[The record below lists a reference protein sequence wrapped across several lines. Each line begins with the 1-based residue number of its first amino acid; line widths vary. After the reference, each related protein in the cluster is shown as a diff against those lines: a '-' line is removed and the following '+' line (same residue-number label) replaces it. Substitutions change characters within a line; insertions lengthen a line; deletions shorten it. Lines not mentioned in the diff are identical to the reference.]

1 MQDALTTF
9 FSQFEPVPWLCYLFP
24 VLALGI
30 LIRCAVSLL
39 TFRPEPEVW
48 AWLTTPDGAHIPVT
62 HWESL
67 IGRGAGCDVQLGY
80 PTVSRTHA
88 VLTRY
93 DDGSW
98 TISDAHSKSG
108 VFVNGKQTALSALRF
123 GDVITMGGVNFTLIP
138 LTKEQERIQAGTRTR
153 AGHAVHQVPTL
164 LLLTLFQLLTAIQ
177 LILGGCDPAL
187 ELTAFGGLIGLEW
200 ALYLALRAFRRT
212 GFEAETLAFFLCTMG
227 LAVVSSSA
235 PESLIKELLA
245 IVAGVCVFLVVCWSL
260 RDLERA
266 KTVRYLAAVAGIG
279 LLAFNLLFGVEKFGA
294 RNWIQLGG
302 VSFQP
307 SEFVKVCFIY
317 VGASTLSRLMA
328 KRNIVLFIAYSAV
341 ICACL
346 ALMKDFGT
354 AIIFFVAFLVIAF
367 LRSGNFATIALAI
380 AATGF
385 AGVLVLRFLPYA
397 RNRFEAWGHVWDY
410 ALTTGYSQTRSMMCI
425 ASGGLFG
432 LGPGKGWLKYVAAS
446 DTDLVFAFVS
456 EEWGLIMAVLM
467 VACIVILA
475 CFVVRSAPAGRSCF
489 YTIGAC
495 AAVTVMVTQTI
506 LNVFGMADFLP
517 LTGVT
522 FPFVSNGGSSM
533 VCVWGLLA
541 FIKAADTRQNA
552 SVAIRVPHGVTPLPE
567 EPPMREE
574 PGERVFDIPED
585 AISVRPAQPKA
596 VPAKPTASISSAPK
610 PQTAVHSAAPVSG
623 DWWKALS
630 ENCKGQIPPM
640 YRAFLD
646 LCGGVLEGD
655 QLTVFAPDEITL
667 NRLDNDRVRGVLSA
681 EAEKVSGQPV
691 RLLLREGEPPKPSPE
706 ENLKQLLQFGSQF
719 DNIEIK

>member
-164 LLLTLFQLLTAIQ
+164 LLLTLFQLLTAVQ
-177 LILGGCDPAL
+177 LILGGCEPAL

-522 FPFVSNGGSSM
+522 LPFVSNGGSSM

-567 EPPMREE
+567 EPDAQEAAEE
-574 PGERVFDIPED
+574 PAAED
-585 AISVRPAQPKA
+585 PDAVWQRPAGK
-596 VPAKPTASISSAPK
+596 
-610 PQTAVHSAAPVSG
+610 
-623 DWWKALS
+623 
-630 ENCKGQIPPM
+630 
-640 YRAFLD
+640 
-646 LCGGVLEGD
+646 
-655 QLTVFAPDEITL
+655 
-667 NRLDNDRVRGVLSA
+667 
-681 EAEKVSGQPV
+681 EAC
-691 RLLLREGEPPKPSPE
+691 R
-706 ENLKQLLQFGSQF
+706 
-719 DNIEIK
+719 

>member
-467 VACIVILA
+467 VTCIVILA

-522 FPFVSNGGSSM
+522 FTFVSNGGSSM

-567 EPPMREE
+567 EPDAQEAADE
-574 PGERVFDIPED
+574 PAAED
-585 AISVRPAQPKA
+585 PDAVWQRPAGK
-596 VPAKPTASISSAPK
+596 
-610 PQTAVHSAAPVSG
+610 
-623 DWWKALS
+623 
-630 ENCKGQIPPM
+630 
-640 YRAFLD
+640 
-646 LCGGVLEGD
+646 
-655 QLTVFAPDEITL
+655 
-667 NRLDNDRVRGVLSA
+667 
-681 EAEKVSGQPV
+681 EA
-691 RLLLREGEPPKPSPE
+691 RR
-706 ENLKQLLQFGSQF
+706 
-719 DNIEIK
+719 

>member
-67 IGRGAGCDVQLGY
+67 VGRGAGCDVQLGY

-164 LLLTLFQLLTAIQ
+164 LLLTLFQLLTAVQ
-177 LILGGCDPAL
+177 LILGGCAPAL
-187 ELTAFGGLIGLEW
+187 ELTAFGGLIALEW

-235 PESLIKELLA
+235 PESLVKELLA
-245 IVAGVCVFLVVCWSL
+245 IVAGVCVFLAVCWSL

-266 KTVRYLAAVAGIG
+266 KAVRYLAAVAGIG
-279 LLAFNLLFGVEKFGA
+279 LLAFNLVFGVEKFGA

-354 AIIFFVAFLVIAF
+354 AVIFFVAFLVIAF

-456 EEWGLIMAVLM
+456 EDWGLLLAILM

-475 CFVVRSAPAGRSCF
+475 CFAVRSAPAGRSCF

-495 AAVTVMVTQTI
+495 AAVAVLMIQTI
-506 LNVFGMADFLP
+506 FNVFGTMDLLP

-533 VCVWGLLA
+533 LMSWGMVA
-541 FIKAADTRQNA
+541 FIKAADTRQDA
-552 SVAIRVPHGVTPLPE
+552 SFVVKTVKAE
-567 EPPMREE
+567 EVE
-574 PGERVFDIPED
+574 PYE
-585 AISVRPAQPKA
+585 
-596 VPAKPTASISSAPK
+596 
-610 PQTAVHSAAPVSG
+610 
-623 DWWKALS
+623 
-630 ENCKGQIPPM
+630 
-640 YRAFLD
+640 
-646 LCGGVLEGD
+646 
-655 QLTVFAPDEITL
+655 
-667 NRLDNDRVRGVLSA
+667 
-681 EAEKVSGQPV
+681 
-691 RLLLREGEPPKPSPE
+691 
-706 ENLKQLLQFGSQF
+706 
-719 DNIEIK
+719 

>member
-153 AGHAVHQVPTL
+153 AGHAVHQMPTL

-385 AGVLVLRFLPYA
+385 AGVLVLRFLPHA

-567 EPPMREE
+567 EPDAQEAAEE
-574 PGERVFDIPED
+574 PAAED
-585 AISVRPAQPKA
+585 PDAVWQRPAGK
-596 VPAKPTASISSAPK
+596 
-610 PQTAVHSAAPVSG
+610 
-623 DWWKALS
+623 
-630 ENCKGQIPPM
+630 
-640 YRAFLD
+640 
-646 LCGGVLEGD
+646 
-655 QLTVFAPDEITL
+655 
-667 NRLDNDRVRGVLSA
+667 
-681 EAEKVSGQPV
+681 EAC
-691 RLLLREGEPPKPSPE
+691 R
-706 ENLKQLLQFGSQF
+706 
-719 DNIEIK
+719 

>member
-187 ELTAFGGLIGLEW
+187 ELTAFGGLIALEW

-567 EPPMREE
+567 EPDAQEAAEE
-574 PGERVFDIPED
+574 PAAED
-585 AISVRPAQPKA
+585 PDAVWQRPNGK
-596 VPAKPTASISSAPK
+596 
-610 PQTAVHSAAPVSG
+610 
-623 DWWKALS
+623 
-630 ENCKGQIPPM
+630 
-640 YRAFLD
+640 
-646 LCGGVLEGD
+646 
-655 QLTVFAPDEITL
+655 
-667 NRLDNDRVRGVLSA
+667 
-681 EAEKVSGQPV
+681 EAH
-691 RLLLREGEPPKPSPE
+691 R
-706 ENLKQLLQFGSQF
+706 
-719 DNIEIK
+719 

>member
-567 EPPMREE
+567 EPDAQEAAEE
-574 PGERVFDIPED
+574 PAAEEPD
-585 AISVRPAQPKA
+585 AVWQRPAGKE
-596 VPAKPTASISSAPK
+596 V
-610 PQTAVHSAAPVSG
+610 
-623 DWWKALS
+623 
-630 ENCKGQIPPM
+630 C
-640 YRAFLD
+640 R
-646 LCGGVLEGD
+646 
-655 QLTVFAPDEITL
+655 
-667 NRLDNDRVRGVLSA
+667 
-681 EAEKVSGQPV
+681 
-691 RLLLREGEPPKPSPE
+691 
-706 ENLKQLLQFGSQF
+706 
-719 DNIEIK
+719 

>member
-67 IGRGAGCDVQLGY
+67 VGRGAGCDVQLGY

-164 LLLTLFQLLTAIQ
+164 LLLTLFQLLTAVQ
-177 LILGGCDPAL
+177 LILGGCEPAL

-354 AIIFFVAFLVIAF
+354 TIIFFVAFLVIAF

-567 EPPMREE
+567 EPDAQEAADE
-574 PGERVFDIPED
+574 PAAED
-585 AISVRPAQPKA
+585 PDAVWQRPAGK
-596 VPAKPTASISSAPK
+596 
-610 PQTAVHSAAPVSG
+610 
-623 DWWKALS
+623 
-630 ENCKGQIPPM
+630 
-640 YRAFLD
+640 
-646 LCGGVLEGD
+646 
-655 QLTVFAPDEITL
+655 
-667 NRLDNDRVRGVLSA
+667 
-681 EAEKVSGQPV
+681 EAC
-691 RLLLREGEPPKPSPE
+691 R
-706 ENLKQLLQFGSQF
+706 
-719 DNIEIK
+719 

>member
-123 GDVITMGGVNFTLIP
+123 GDVITMGGINFTLIP

-567 EPPMREE
+567 EPDAQEAAEE
-574 PGERVFDIPED
+574 PAAED
-585 AISVRPAQPKA
+585 PDAVWQRPAGK
-596 VPAKPTASISSAPK
+596 
-610 PQTAVHSAAPVSG
+610 
-623 DWWKALS
+623 
-630 ENCKGQIPPM
+630 
-640 YRAFLD
+640 
-646 LCGGVLEGD
+646 
-655 QLTVFAPDEITL
+655 
-667 NRLDNDRVRGVLSA
+667 
-681 EAEKVSGQPV
+681 EAC
-691 RLLLREGEPPKPSPE
+691 R
-706 ENLKQLLQFGSQF
+706 
-719 DNIEIK
+719 

>member
-1 MQDALTTF
+1 MQDALTMF

-522 FPFVSNGGSSM
+522 LPFVSNGGSSM

-567 EPPMREE
+567 EPDAQETAEE
-574 PGERVFDIPED
+574 PAAED
-585 AISVRPAQPKA
+585 PDAVWQRPAGK
-596 VPAKPTASISSAPK
+596 
-610 PQTAVHSAAPVSG
+610 
-623 DWWKALS
+623 
-630 ENCKGQIPPM
+630 
-640 YRAFLD
+640 
-646 LCGGVLEGD
+646 
-655 QLTVFAPDEITL
+655 
-667 NRLDNDRVRGVLSA
+667 
-681 EAEKVSGQPV
+681 EAC
-691 RLLLREGEPPKPSPE
+691 R
-706 ENLKQLLQFGSQF
+706 
-719 DNIEIK
+719 

>member
-294 RNWIQLGG
+294 RNWIQLGS

-567 EPPMREE
+567 EPDAQEAAEE
-574 PGERVFDIPED
+574 PAAED
-585 AISVRPAQPKA
+585 PDAAWQRPAGK
-596 VPAKPTASISSAPK
+596 
-610 PQTAVHSAAPVSG
+610 
-623 DWWKALS
+623 
-630 ENCKGQIPPM
+630 
-640 YRAFLD
+640 
-646 LCGGVLEGD
+646 
-655 QLTVFAPDEITL
+655 
-667 NRLDNDRVRGVLSA
+667 
-681 EAEKVSGQPV
+681 EAC
-691 RLLLREGEPPKPSPE
+691 R
-706 ENLKQLLQFGSQF
+706 
-719 DNIEIK
+719 

>member
-1 MQDALTTF
+1 MQEALTTF
-9 FSQFEPVPWLCYLFP
+9 FSKFEPIPWLCYVFP

-30 LIRCAVSLL
+30 LVRCAVSLL
-39 TFRPEPEVW
+39 MFRREPEVW
-48 AWLTTPDGAHIPVT
+48 AWLTTPDGEHIPVT

-67 IGRGAGCDVQLGY
+67 VGRGAGCDVQLGY
-80 PTVSRTHA
+80 PTISRTHA

-98 TISDAHSKSG
+98 TVSDAHSKSG
-108 VFVNGKQTALSALRF
+108 VFVNGKQTALSAVRF
-123 GDVITMGGVNFTLIP
+123 GDIITMGGVNFTLVPI
-138 LTKEQERIQAGTRTR
+138 TKEQERIQAGTRTR
-153 AGHAVHQVPTL
+153 AGHSVRQAPTL
-164 LLLTLFQLLTAIQ
+164 LLLTLFQLLTAMQ
-177 LILGGCDPAL
+177 LMLGGGDVML
-187 ELTAFGGLIGLEW
+187 ELTAFGGLIALEW
-200 ALYLALRAFRRT
+200 ALYLGLRIFRRT
-212 GFEAETLAFFLCTMG
+212 SYEVETLAFFLCTMG

-235 PESLIKELLA
+235 PESLVKELLA

-266 KTVRYLAAVAGIG
+266 KAVRYLAAVAGIG
-279 LLAFNLLFGVEKFGA
+279 LLAFNLLFGVEKYGA

-307 SEFVKVCFIY
+307 SEFVKICFIY

-328 KRNIVLFIAYSAV
+328 KRNIILFIAYSAA

-354 AIIFFVAFLVIAF
+354 AVIFFVAFLVIAF
-367 LRSGNFATIALAI
+367 MRSGNFATIALAI

-467 VACIVILA
+467 VVCVVVLA

-495 AAVTVMVTQTI
+495 AAATVMVTQTI

-552 SVAIRVPHGVTPLPE
+552 SFAIRVPHGVKQAPQ
-567 EPPMREE
+567 
-574 PGERVFDIPED
+574 PED
-585 AISVRPAQPKA
+585 
-596 VPAKPTASISSAPK
+596 
-610 PQTAVHSAAPVSG
+610 
-623 DWWKALS
+623 S
-630 ENCKGQIPPM
+630 E
-640 YRAFLD
+640 
-646 LCGGVLEGD
+646 
-655 QLTVFAPDEITL
+655 
-667 NRLDNDRVRGVLSA
+667 A
-681 EAEKVSGQPV
+681 EADEAIQM
-691 RLLLREGEPPKPSPE
+691 PE
-706 ENLKQLLQFGSQF
+706 DDTIWQRDGKKEARK
-719 DNIEIK
+719 

>member
-467 VACIVILA
+467 VACIVVLA

-567 EPPMREE
+567 EPDAQEAAEE
-574 PGERVFDIPED
+574 PAAED
-585 AISVRPAQPKA
+585 PDAVWQRPAGK
-596 VPAKPTASISSAPK
+596 
-610 PQTAVHSAAPVSG
+610 
-623 DWWKALS
+623 
-630 ENCKGQIPPM
+630 
-640 YRAFLD
+640 
-646 LCGGVLEGD
+646 
-655 QLTVFAPDEITL
+655 
-667 NRLDNDRVRGVLSA
+667 
-681 EAEKVSGQPV
+681 EAC
-691 RLLLREGEPPKPSPE
+691 R
-706 ENLKQLLQFGSQF
+706 
-719 DNIEIK
+719 

>member
-108 VFVNGKQTALSALRF
+108 VFVNGRQTALSALRF

-467 VACIVILA
+467 VTCIVILA

-567 EPPMREE
+567 EPDAQEAAEE
-574 PGERVFDIPED
+574 PAAED
-585 AISVRPAQPKA
+585 PDAVWQRPAGK
-596 VPAKPTASISSAPK
+596 
-610 PQTAVHSAAPVSG
+610 
-623 DWWKALS
+623 
-630 ENCKGQIPPM
+630 
-640 YRAFLD
+640 
-646 LCGGVLEGD
+646 
-655 QLTVFAPDEITL
+655 
-667 NRLDNDRVRGVLSA
+667 
-681 EAEKVSGQPV
+681 EAC
-691 RLLLREGEPPKPSPE
+691 R
-706 ENLKQLLQFGSQF
+706 
-719 DNIEIK
+719 

>member
-9 FSQFEPVPWLCYLFP
+9 FSQFEPVPWLCHLFP

-446 DTDLVFAFVS
+446 DTDLVFAFGS

-552 SVAIRVPHGVTPLPE
+552 YVAIRVPHGVTPLPE
-567 EPPMREE
+567 EPDAQEAAEE
-574 PGERVFDIPED
+574 PAAED
-585 AISVRPAQPKA
+585 PDAVWQRPAGK
-596 VPAKPTASISSAPK
+596 
-610 PQTAVHSAAPVSG
+610 
-623 DWWKALS
+623 
-630 ENCKGQIPPM
+630 
-640 YRAFLD
+640 
-646 LCGGVLEGD
+646 
-655 QLTVFAPDEITL
+655 
-667 NRLDNDRVRGVLSA
+667 
-681 EAEKVSGQPV
+681 EAC
-691 RLLLREGEPPKPSPE
+691 R
-706 ENLKQLLQFGSQF
+706 
-719 DNIEIK
+719 

>member
-9 FSQFEPVPWLCYLFP
+9 FSHFEPVPWLCYLFP

-108 VFVNGKQTALSALRF
+108 VFVNGRQTALSALRF

-164 LLLTLFQLLTAIQ
+164 LLLTLFQLLTALQ

-475 CFVVRSAPAGRSCF
+475 CFAVRSAPAGRSCF

-567 EPPMREE
+567 EPDAE
-574 PGERVFDIPED
+574 ED
-585 AISVRPAQPKA
+585 AVDEPAAEDPDAVWQRPAGK
-596 VPAKPTASISSAPK
+596 
-610 PQTAVHSAAPVSG
+610 
-623 DWWKALS
+623 
-630 ENCKGQIPPM
+630 
-640 YRAFLD
+640 
-646 LCGGVLEGD
+646 
-655 QLTVFAPDEITL
+655 
-667 NRLDNDRVRGVLSA
+667 
-681 EAEKVSGQPV
+681 EAC
-691 RLLLREGEPPKPSPE
+691 R
-706 ENLKQLLQFGSQF
+706 
-719 DNIEIK
+719 

>member
-227 LAVVSSSA
+227 RRVKLRAGKSDQGAACYRRGRVRVPRRLLVAARSGAGKENPLSGGGRRHFAAGGKSGAGRGKIRREKLDAAWWHFVPAVG
-235 PESLIKELLA
+235 
-245 IVAGVCVFLVVCWSL
+245 AG
-260 RDLERA
+260 
-266 KTVRYLAAVAGIG
+266 
-279 LLAFNLLFGVEKFGA
+279 
-294 RNWIQLGG
+294 QGG
-302 VSFQP
+302 V
-307 SEFVKVCFIY
+307 Y
-317 VGASTLSRLMA
+317 LDRG
-328 KRNIVLFIAYSAV
+328 
-341 ICACL
+341 
-346 ALMKDFGT
+346 
-354 AIIFFVAFLVIAF
+354 
-367 LRSGNFATIALAI
+367 
-380 AATGF
+380 
-385 AGVLVLRFLPYA
+385 
-397 RNRFEAWGHVWDY
+397 
-410 ALTTGYSQTRSMMCI
+410 
-425 ASGGLFG
+425 
-432 LGPGKGWLKYVAAS
+432 
-446 DTDLVFAFVS
+446 
-456 EEWGLIMAVLM
+456 
-467 VACIVILA
+467 
-475 CFVVRSAPAGRSCF
+475 
-489 YTIGAC
+489 
-495 AAVTVMVTQTI
+495 
-506 LNVFGMADFLP
+506 
-517 LTGVT
+517 GVT
-522 FPFVSNGGSSM
+522 GR
-533 VCVWGLLA
+533 
-541 FIKAADTRQNA
+541 I
-552 SVAIRVPHGVTPLPE
+552 I
-567 EPPMREE
+567 
-574 PGERVFDIPED
+574 
-585 AISVRPAQPKA
+585 
-596 VPAKPTASISSAPK
+596 
-610 PQTAVHSAAPVSG
+610 
-623 DWWKALS
+623 
-630 ENCKGQIPPM
+630 
-640 YRAFLD
+640 
-646 LCGGVLEGD
+646 
-655 QLTVFAPDEITL
+655 
-667 NRLDNDRVRGVLSA
+667 
-681 EAEKVSGQPV
+681 
-691 RLLLREGEPPKPSPE
+691 
-706 ENLKQLLQFGSQF
+706 
-719 DNIEIK
+719 

>member
-48 AWLTTPDGAHIPVT
+48 AWLTAPDGAHIPVT

-67 IGRGAGCDVQLGY
+67 VGRGAGCDVQLGY

-108 VFVNGKQTALSALRF
+108 VFVNGNQTALSALRF

-177 LILGGCDPAL
+177 LMLGGCDPTL

-200 ALYLALRAFRRT
+200 ALYLALRVFRRT

-266 KTVRYLAAVAGIG
+266 KAVRYLAAVAGIS

-317 VGASTLSRLMA
+317 VCASTLSRLMA
-328 KRNIVLFIAYSAV
+328 KRNIVLFIA
-341 ICACL
+341 
-346 ALMKDFGT
+346 
-354 AIIFFVAFLVIAF
+354 
-367 LRSGNFATIALAI
+367 
-380 AATGF
+380 
-385 AGVLVLRFLPYA
+385 
-397 RNRFEAWGHVWDY
+397 
-410 ALTTGYSQTRSMMCI
+410 
-425 ASGGLFG
+425 
-432 LGPGKGWLKYVAAS
+432 
-446 DTDLVFAFVS
+446 
-456 EEWGLIMAVLM
+456 
-467 VACIVILA
+467 
-475 CFVVRSAPAGRSCF
+475 
-489 YTIGAC
+489 
-495 AAVTVMVTQTI
+495 
-506 LNVFGMADFLP
+506 
-517 LTGVT
+517 
-522 FPFVSNGGSSM
+522 
-533 VCVWGLLA
+533 
-541 FIKAADTRQNA
+541 
-552 SVAIRVPHGVTPLPE
+552 
-567 EPPMREE
+567 
-574 PGERVFDIPED
+574 
-585 AISVRPAQPKA
+585 
-596 VPAKPTASISSAPK
+596 
-610 PQTAVHSAAPVSG
+610 
-623 DWWKALS
+623 
-630 ENCKGQIPPM
+630 
-640 YRAFLD
+640 
-646 LCGGVLEGD
+646 
-655 QLTVFAPDEITL
+655 
-667 NRLDNDRVRGVLSA
+667 
-681 EAEKVSGQPV
+681 
-691 RLLLREGEPPKPSPE
+691 
-706 ENLKQLLQFGSQF
+706 
-719 DNIEIK
+719 

>member
-164 LLLTLFQLLTAIQ
+164 LLLTLFQLLTAVQ

-567 EPPMREE
+567 EPDAQEAAEE
-574 PGERVFDIPED
+574 PAAED
-585 AISVRPAQPKA
+585 PDAVWQRPAGK
-596 VPAKPTASISSAPK
+596 
-610 PQTAVHSAAPVSG
+610 
-623 DWWKALS
+623 
-630 ENCKGQIPPM
+630 
-640 YRAFLD
+640 
-646 LCGGVLEGD
+646 
-655 QLTVFAPDEITL
+655 
-667 NRLDNDRVRGVLSA
+667 
-681 EAEKVSGQPV
+681 EA
-691 RLLLREGEPPKPSPE
+691 RR
-706 ENLKQLLQFGSQF
+706 
-719 DNIEIK
+719 

>member
-48 AWLTTPDGAHIPVT
+48 AWLTAPDGAHIPVT

-164 LLLTLFQLLTAIQ
+164 LLLTLFQLLTAVQ
-177 LILGGCDPAL
+177 LILGGCGPAL

-200 ALYLALRAFRRT
+200 ALYLTLRAFRRT
-212 GFEAETLAFFLCTMG
+212 GFETETLAFFLCTMG

-266 KTVRYLAAVAGIG
+266 KAVRYLAAVAGIS

-541 FIKAADTRQNA
+541 FVKAADTRQNA
-552 SVAIRVPHGVTPLPE
+552 SVAIRVPHGVTPL
-567 EPPMREE
+567 
-574 PGERVFDIPED
+574 
-585 AISVRPAQPKA
+585 
-596 VPAKPTASISSAPK
+596 
-610 PQTAVHSAAPVSG
+610 
-623 DWWKALS
+623 S
-630 ENCKGQIPPM
+630 E
-640 YRAFLD
+640 
-646 LCGGVLEGD
+646 
-655 QLTVFAPDEITL
+655 APDEEEPDADESTPEDPDAVWQ
-667 NRLDNDRVRGVLSA
+667 RPGGK
-681 EAEKVSGQPV
+681 EAH
-691 RLLLREGEPPKPSPE
+691 R
-706 ENLKQLLQFGSQF
+706 
-719 DNIEIK
+719 

>member
-164 LLLTLFQLLTAIQ
+164 LLLTLFQLLTAVQ
-177 LILGGCDPAL
+177 LILGGCEPAL

-235 PESLIKELLA
+235 PESLVKELLA
-245 IVAGVCVFLVVCWSL
+245 IVAGVCAFLVVCWSL

-266 KTVRYLAAVAGIG
+266 KAVRYLAAVAGIG

-567 EPPMREE
+567 EPDAQEAAEE
-574 PGERVFDIPED
+574 PAAED
-585 AISVRPAQPKA
+585 PDAVWQRPAGK
-596 VPAKPTASISSAPK
+596 
-610 PQTAVHSAAPVSG
+610 
-623 DWWKALS
+623 
-630 ENCKGQIPPM
+630 
-640 YRAFLD
+640 
-646 LCGGVLEGD
+646 
-655 QLTVFAPDEITL
+655 
-667 NRLDNDRVRGVLSA
+667 
-681 EAEKVSGQPV
+681 EAC
-691 RLLLREGEPPKPSPE
+691 R
-706 ENLKQLLQFGSQF
+706 
-719 DNIEIK
+719 

>member
-108 VFVNGKQTALSALRF
+108 VFVNGRQTALSALRF

-153 AGHAVHQVPTL
+153 AGHAVHQMPTL

-260 RDLERA
+260 RNLERA

-567 EPPMREE
+567 EPDAQEAAEE
-574 PGERVFDIPED
+574 PAAED
-585 AISVRPAQPKA
+585 PDAVWQRPAGK
-596 VPAKPTASISSAPK
+596 
-610 PQTAVHSAAPVSG
+610 
-623 DWWKALS
+623 
-630 ENCKGQIPPM
+630 
-640 YRAFLD
+640 
-646 LCGGVLEGD
+646 
-655 QLTVFAPDEITL
+655 
-667 NRLDNDRVRGVLSA
+667 
-681 EAEKVSGQPV
+681 EAC
-691 RLLLREGEPPKPSPE
+691 R
-706 ENLKQLLQFGSQF
+706 
-719 DNIEIK
+719 

>member
-108 VFVNGKQTALSALRF
+108 VFVNGRQTALSALRF

-200 ALYLALRAFRRT
+200 ELYLALRAFRRT

-567 EPPMREE
+567 EPDAQEAAEE
-574 PGERVFDIPED
+574 PAAED
-585 AISVRPAQPKA
+585 PDAAWQRPAGK
-596 VPAKPTASISSAPK
+596 
-610 PQTAVHSAAPVSG
+610 
-623 DWWKALS
+623 
-630 ENCKGQIPPM
+630 
-640 YRAFLD
+640 
-646 LCGGVLEGD
+646 
-655 QLTVFAPDEITL
+655 
-667 NRLDNDRVRGVLSA
+667 
-681 EAEKVSGQPV
+681 EAC
-691 RLLLREGEPPKPSPE
+691 R
-706 ENLKQLLQFGSQF
+706 
-719 DNIEIK
+719 

>member
-164 LLLTLFQLLTAIQ
+164 LLLTLFQLLTAVQ
-177 LILGGCDPAL
+177 LILGGCEPAL

-354 AIIFFVAFLVIAF
+354 AIIFFVVFLVIAF

-567 EPPMREE
+567 EPDAQEAAEE
-574 PGERVFDIPED
+574 PAAED
-585 AISVRPAQPKA
+585 PDAVWQRPAGK
-596 VPAKPTASISSAPK
+596 
-610 PQTAVHSAAPVSG
+610 
-623 DWWKALS
+623 
-630 ENCKGQIPPM
+630 
-640 YRAFLD
+640 
-646 LCGGVLEGD
+646 
-655 QLTVFAPDEITL
+655 
-667 NRLDNDRVRGVLSA
+667 
-681 EAEKVSGQPV
+681 EAC
-691 RLLLREGEPPKPSPE
+691 R
-706 ENLKQLLQFGSQF
+706 
-719 DNIEIK
+719 

>member
-153 AGHAVHQVPTL
+153 AGHAVHQMPTL

-567 EPPMREE
+567 EPDAQEAAEE
-574 PGERVFDIPED
+574 PAAED
-585 AISVRPAQPKA
+585 PDAVWQRPAEK
-596 VPAKPTASISSAPK
+596 
-610 PQTAVHSAAPVSG
+610 
-623 DWWKALS
+623 
-630 ENCKGQIPPM
+630 
-640 YRAFLD
+640 
-646 LCGGVLEGD
+646 
-655 QLTVFAPDEITL
+655 
-667 NRLDNDRVRGVLSA
+667 
-681 EAEKVSGQPV
+681 EAC
-691 RLLLREGEPPKPSPE
+691 R
-706 ENLKQLLQFGSQF
+706 
-719 DNIEIK
+719 

>member
-108 VFVNGKQTALSALRF
+108 VFVNGRQTALSALRF

-153 AGHAVHQVPTL
+153 AGHAVHQVPTPR
-164 LLLTLFQLLTAIQ
+164 LLTLFQLLTAMQ

-187 ELTAFGGLIGLEW
+187 ALPAFGGLIGLEW

-522 FPFVSNGGSSM
+522 LPFVSNGGSSM

-567 EPPMREE
+567 EPDAQETAEE
-574 PGERVFDIPED
+574 PAAED
-585 AISVRPAQPKA
+585 PDAVWQRPAGK
-596 VPAKPTASISSAPK
+596 
-610 PQTAVHSAAPVSG
+610 
-623 DWWKALS
+623 
-630 ENCKGQIPPM
+630 
-640 YRAFLD
+640 
-646 LCGGVLEGD
+646 
-655 QLTVFAPDEITL
+655 
-667 NRLDNDRVRGVLSA
+667 
-681 EAEKVSGQPV
+681 EAC
-691 RLLLREGEPPKPSPE
+691 R
-706 ENLKQLLQFGSQF
+706 
-719 DNIEIK
+719 

>member
-48 AWLTTPDGAHIPVT
+48 AWLSTPDGAHIPVT

-108 VFVNGKQTALSALRF
+108 VFVNGRQTALSALRF

-567 EPPMREE
+567 EPDAQEAAEE
-574 PGERVFDIPED
+574 PAAED
-585 AISVRPAQPKA
+585 PDAVWQRPAGK
-596 VPAKPTASISSAPK
+596 
-610 PQTAVHSAAPVSG
+610 
-623 DWWKALS
+623 
-630 ENCKGQIPPM
+630 
-640 YRAFLD
+640 
-646 LCGGVLEGD
+646 
-655 QLTVFAPDEITL
+655 
-667 NRLDNDRVRGVLSA
+667 
-681 EAEKVSGQPV
+681 EAC
-691 RLLLREGEPPKPSPE
+691 R
-706 ENLKQLLQFGSQF
+706 
-719 DNIEIK
+719 

>member
-39 TFRPEPEVW
+39 TFRPEPEGW

-567 EPPMREE
+567 EPDAQEAAEE
-574 PGERVFDIPED
+574 PAAED
-585 AISVRPAQPKA
+585 PDAVWQRPAGK
-596 VPAKPTASISSAPK
+596 
-610 PQTAVHSAAPVSG
+610 
-623 DWWKALS
+623 
-630 ENCKGQIPPM
+630 
-640 YRAFLD
+640 
-646 LCGGVLEGD
+646 
-655 QLTVFAPDEITL
+655 
-667 NRLDNDRVRGVLSA
+667 
-681 EAEKVSGQPV
+681 EAC
-691 RLLLREGEPPKPSPE
+691 R
-706 ENLKQLLQFGSQF
+706 
-719 DNIEIK
+719 

>member
-153 AGHAVHQVPTL
+153 AGHAVHQMPTL

-467 VACIVILA
+467 LACIVILA
-475 CFVVRSAPAGRSCF
+475 CFVVRSAPPGGSCF

-567 EPPMREE
+567 EPDAEEDAVDEPAPEE
-574 PGERVFDIPED
+574 PD
-585 AISVRPAQPKA
+585 AVWQRPAGK
-596 VPAKPTASISSAPK
+596 
-610 PQTAVHSAAPVSG
+610 
-623 DWWKALS
+623 
-630 ENCKGQIPPM
+630 
-640 YRAFLD
+640 
-646 LCGGVLEGD
+646 
-655 QLTVFAPDEITL
+655 
-667 NRLDNDRVRGVLSA
+667 
-681 EAEKVSGQPV
+681 EAC
-691 RLLLREGEPPKPSPE
+691 R
-706 ENLKQLLQFGSQF
+706 
-719 DNIEIK
+719 

>member
-108 VFVNGKQTALSALRF
+108 VFVNGNQTALSALRF
-123 GDVITMGGVNFTLIP
+123 GDIITMGGVNFTLIP

-177 LILGGCDPAL
+177 LMLGGCDPTL

-200 ALYLALRAFRRT
+200 ALYLTLRAFRRT

-266 KTVRYLAAVAGIG
+266 KAVRYLAAVAGIS

-541 FIKAADTRQNA
+541 FVKAADTRQNA
-552 SVAIRVPHGVTPLPE
+552 SVAIRVPHGVTPL
-567 EPPMREE
+567 
-574 PGERVFDIPED
+574 
-585 AISVRPAQPKA
+585 
-596 VPAKPTASISSAPK
+596 
-610 PQTAVHSAAPVSG
+610 
-623 DWWKALS
+623 S
-630 ENCKGQIPPM
+630 E
-640 YRAFLD
+640 
-646 LCGGVLEGD
+646 
-655 QLTVFAPDEITL
+655 APDEEEP
-667 NRLDNDRVRGVLSA
+667 DADESA
-681 EAEKVSGQPV
+681 PEDPDAVWQRPGGKEA
-691 RLLLREGEPPKPSPE
+691 RR
-706 ENLKQLLQFGSQF
+706 
-719 DNIEIK
+719 

>member
-164 LLLTLFQLLTAIQ
+164 LLLALFQLLTAIQ

-200 ALYLALRAFRRT
+200 ALYLASRAFRRT

-567 EPPMREE
+567 EPDAQEAAEE
-574 PGERVFDIPED
+574 PAAED
-585 AISVRPAQPKA
+585 PDAAWRRPAEK
-596 VPAKPTASISSAPK
+596 
-610 PQTAVHSAAPVSG
+610 
-623 DWWKALS
+623 
-630 ENCKGQIPPM
+630 
-640 YRAFLD
+640 
-646 LCGGVLEGD
+646 
-655 QLTVFAPDEITL
+655 
-667 NRLDNDRVRGVLSA
+667 
-681 EAEKVSGQPV
+681 EAC
-691 RLLLREGEPPKPSPE
+691 R
-706 ENLKQLLQFGSQF
+706 
-719 DNIEIK
+719 

>member
-67 IGRGAGCDVQLGY
+67 VGRGAGCDVQLGY

-108 VFVNGKQTALSALRF
+108 VFVNGRQTALSALRF

-138 LTKEQERIQAGTRTR
+138 LTKEQARIQAGTRTR

-266 KTVRYLAAVAGIG
+266 KAVRYLAAVAGIG

-467 VACIVILA
+467 VACIVILT

-522 FPFVSNGGSSM
+522 LPFVSNGGSSM

-567 EPPMREE
+567 EPDAQEAAEE
-574 PGERVFDIPED
+574 PAAED
-585 AISVRPAQPKA
+585 PDAVWQRPAGK
-596 VPAKPTASISSAPK
+596 
-610 PQTAVHSAAPVSG
+610 
-623 DWWKALS
+623 
-630 ENCKGQIPPM
+630 
-640 YRAFLD
+640 
-646 LCGGVLEGD
+646 
-655 QLTVFAPDEITL
+655 
-667 NRLDNDRVRGVLSA
+667 
-681 EAEKVSGQPV
+681 EAC
-691 RLLLREGEPPKPSPE
+691 R
-706 ENLKQLLQFGSQF
+706 
-719 DNIEIK
+719 

>member
-108 VFVNGKQTALSALRF
+108 VFVNGRQTALSALRF

-164 LLLTLFQLLTAIQ
+164 LLLTLFQLLTAVQ
-177 LILGGCDPAL
+177 LILGGCEPAL

-495 AAVTVMVTQTI
+495 AAVAVMVTQTI

-567 EPPMREE
+567 EPDAQEAAEE
-574 PGERVFDIPED
+574 PAAED
-585 AISVRPAQPKA
+585 PDAVWQRPAGK
-596 VPAKPTASISSAPK
+596 
-610 PQTAVHSAAPVSG
+610 
-623 DWWKALS
+623 
-630 ENCKGQIPPM
+630 
-640 YRAFLD
+640 
-646 LCGGVLEGD
+646 
-655 QLTVFAPDEITL
+655 
-667 NRLDNDRVRGVLSA
+667 
-681 EAEKVSGQPV
+681 EAC
-691 RLLLREGEPPKPSPE
+691 R
-706 ENLKQLLQFGSQF
+706 
-719 DNIEIK
+719 